1 MTKPDPN
8 IYDLIHL
15 NGPLDYHMG
24 SELRFWRWK
33 YSSGASVF
41 QFLSGDAGLRAS
53 MMLNRLNRLLGSPDP
68 SMFFTLSTYIP
79 LFVIEFGTYDLV
91 AP

>member
-1 MTKPDPN
+1 MTKPAPN

-41 QFLSGDAGLRAS
+41 SIFVRRRWAASFYDAQQALGLARS
-53 MMLNRLNRLLGSPDP
+53 IDVLHLVNVHSSIRHWVWRL
-68 SMFFTLSTYIP
+68 
-79 LFVIEFGTYDLV
+79 
-91 AP
+91 